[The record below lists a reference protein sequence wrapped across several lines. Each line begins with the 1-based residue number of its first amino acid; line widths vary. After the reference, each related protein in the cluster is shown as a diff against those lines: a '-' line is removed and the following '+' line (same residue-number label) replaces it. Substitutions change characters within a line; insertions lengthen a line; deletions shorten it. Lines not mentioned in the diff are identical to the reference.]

1 MAAKVFILG
10 IDGATFDIITPLVE
24 SGRAPNF
31 ARVMREGTWGPLR
44 STIHPITPAA
54 WSSFAT
60 GKNPGKHGIYD
71 FTAPIRKSYGF
82 KLNNARDR
90 RAASFWAQLG
100 RRGTP
105 VIVANVPFTYPP
117 ESVHGIVISGFDT
130 PGADRSMASP
140 PEVYD
145 DLVSHFGSY
154 TPDWSF
160 PAGKR
165 YEPEK
170 YQQEVADVI
179 RRRADATLY
188 LMKRHPWGLF
198 VTVFQSIDHI
208 QHIYFGVGEAGVER
222 IRAAYVCMD
231 DALGRIL
238 AALDDETTLIVM
250 SDHGAGEIRKIFY
263 LDQWLEREG
272 YLVPPRGAWLETL
285 GRHLG
290 RRARTLVKRILPVRA
305 RGYLRGRMPSVRN
318 LVVSYAAGRPV
329 DWARTRAYSGGMY
342 GNIFLNLKG
351 REGQGIVETAQ
362 ARELCAEIRS
372 RLLAL
377 VDPATG
383 ERVVEKVY
391 DREEVYHGA
400 FVEGAPDLLIHWK
413 DYAYFTKKGIDKQGM
428 IFSTDLTLDSSNY
441 PHSGTHRLD
450 GIFIAR
456 GAHIRKGETLAGLNI
471 TDVAPG
477 VIYLL
482 GNPIPDDMDGR
493 VRAEMFEESFTRAH
507 APQYYRD
514 SDSSQS
520 GGEGGASQEAE
531 DEELRRRLSSLG
543 YLD

>member
-10 IDGATFDIITPLVE
+10 IDGATFDIIRPLVE

-31 ARVMREGTWGPLR
+31 AKVMREGTWGPLR

-60 GKNPGKHGIYD
+60 GKNPGKHGIFD
-71 FTAPIRKSYGF
+71 FTAPIRRNYAF

-90 RAASFWAQLG
+90 KAASFWAQLG
-100 RRGTP
+100 RAGRH

-117 ESVHGIVISGFDT
+117 ESVHGVVISGFDT

-188 LMKRHPWGLF
+188 LMKRYPWDLF

-208 QHIYFGVGEAGVER
+208 QHVYFGLGEPGLNR
-222 IRAAYVCMD
+222 IREAYERMD
-231 DALGRIL
+231 EALGRIL
-238 AALDDETTLIVM
+238 EALDAETTLIIM
-250 SDHGAGEIRKIFY
+250 SDHGAGEIRKVFF

-272 YLVPPRGAWLETL
+272 FLVPNRGAWLESL
-285 GRHLG
+285 GRSLG
-290 RRARTLVKRILPVRA
+290 RRTRMLAKKLLPVRA
-305 RGYLRGRMPSVRN
+305 RGYLRGRMPGVRN
-318 LVVSYAAGRPV
+318 FVVSYAAGRPV
-329 DWARTRAYSGGMY
+329 EWSRTRAYSGGMY

-351 REGQGIVETAQ
+351 REAQGIVEAAE
-362 ARELCAEIRS
+362 ARALCADIRS

-377 VDPATG
+377 VDPDTG
-383 ERVVEKVY
+383 EKVVEAVY
-391 DREEVYHGA
+391 DRDEVYTGDFA
-400 FVEGAPDLLIHWK
+400 EGAPDLLIHWK
-413 DYAYFTKKGIDKQGM
+413 DYAYFTKKGIDKEGM
-428 IFSTDLTLDSSNY
+428 IFSRDLTLDSSSY

-450 GIFIAR
+450 GIFLAK
-456 GAHIRKGETLAGLNI
+456 GAHVRTQQTIADLSIL
-471 TDVAPG
+471 DVAPG

-493 VRAEMFEESFTRAH
+493 VRMEMFEEGFTRAN
-507 APQYYRD
+507 APRYYRD
-514 SDSSQS
+514 TDSPQA
-520 GGEGGASQEAE
+520 GGEAGPSAEAE
-531 DEELRRRLSSLG
+531 DEELRRRLASLG